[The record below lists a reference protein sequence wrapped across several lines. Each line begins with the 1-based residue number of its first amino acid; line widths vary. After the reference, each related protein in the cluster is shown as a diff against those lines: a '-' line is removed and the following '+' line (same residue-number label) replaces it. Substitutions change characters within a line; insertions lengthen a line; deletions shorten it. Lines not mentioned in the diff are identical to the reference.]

1 MLARLQQLITVGLVV
16 LALIWAVVCWRTGH
30 PAWAVVGAAS
40 ILAGYALILGLEF
53 LLLAVINRGDA
64 SPPANARQL
73 LCAWWGE
80 VRSAPEVFCW
90 RQPFFSKRWPDH
102 LAPSAKGRRGL
113 LLVHGFVC
121 NRGLWNRWYPRL
133 HAGGVPYLGLNV
145 EPVFGSIDDYVPVI
159 EAAVLRLEQVTG
171 LPPVIV
177 AHSMGGVAVRRWWAE
192 QHSASRVHR
201 LVTIGSPHRG
211 TWLAGAA
218 FSTNGRQMRL
228 DSRWLMG
235 LASRETIEHRRRTT
249 CFYSHCDNIV
259 FPASRATLVDAD
271 NRHIVGAAHV
281 HMADLEDPFEE
292 VMRWVAPA
300 SPVQD
305 PAVARSLSAAGDF
318 SGD

>member
-1 MLARLQQLITVGLVV
+1 MLARLQQLTTLGLGL
-16 LALIWAVVCWRTGH
+16 LALLWAIAWWRDGHPGWAV
-30 PAWAVVGAAS
+30 AGAAL
-40 ILAGYALILGLEF
+40 IVAGYALILGVEF
-53 LLLAVINRGDA
+53 LLLARINRGDA
-64 SPPANARQL
+64 CPPATTRQVL
-73 LCAWWGE
+73 LAWWGE

-90 RQPFFSKRWPDH
+90 RQPFFSGRWPDRLDADARGH
-102 LAPSAKGRRGL
+102 RGL

-133 HAGGVPYLGLNV
+133 RAAGVPYLGINM
-145 EPVFGSIDDYVPVI
+145 EPVFGSIDEYVPAI
-159 EAAVLRLEQVTG
+159 EAAVLRIEQATG

-192 QHSASRVHR
+192 QSAAGRVHR

-218 FSTNGRQMRL
+218 FSPNGRQMRL
-228 DSRWLMG
+228 DSRWLEA

-259 FPASRATLVDAD
+259 FPSSRATLPDAD
-271 NRHIVGAAHV
+271 NRHVIGAAHV
-281 HMADLEDPFEE
+281 HMADRNEPFEE

-300 SPVQD
+300 RHPE
-305 PAVARSLSAAGDF
+305 AVATALSSATAPDLRP
-318 SGD
+318 D